1 MYFLPIQ
8 RRKNIKLYQIYFL
21 IFDGR
26 SFKLAF
32 AVVLLGLIIQC
43 SKFILINLFLHNT
56 ISEIVL
62 NKLRTTKKSG
72 NLAIEFD
79 PKKLE
84 IPPNKVNIRRE
95 KNCFP
100 AEIDRPSLV

>member
-1 MYFLPIQ
+1 ML
-8 RRKNIKLYQIYFL
+8 K
-21 IFDGR
+21 
-26 SFKLAF
+26 
-32 AVVLLGLIIQC
+32 
-43 SKFILINLFLHNT
+43 NLFLHNT

-84 IPPNKVNIRRE
+84 IPPNKVNIRRR
-95 KNCFP
+95 KKHCFP
-100 AEIDRPSLV
+100 AEIDRPFLV